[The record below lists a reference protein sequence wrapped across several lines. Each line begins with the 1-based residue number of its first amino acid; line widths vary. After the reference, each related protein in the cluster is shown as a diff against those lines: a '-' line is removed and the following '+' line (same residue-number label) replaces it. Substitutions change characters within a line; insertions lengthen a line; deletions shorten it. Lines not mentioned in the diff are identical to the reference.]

1 MPSTLKGRNV
11 SVNGRRTSMRLE
23 PAFWAALQ
31 DIAVRE
37 RTTVNDLCKR
47 IDELRH
53 NTPRTTRVRV
63 FILSY
68 FLCAEAE
75 PSARNL
81 LDQALARTA
90 MSGAFETIGP
100 PPEHQASS

>member
-23 PAFWAALQ
+23 PAFWTALQ
-31 DIAVRE
+31 DIALRE
-37 RTTVNDLCKR
+37 RTTINELCKR
-47 IDELRH
+47 IDALRH

-75 PSARNL
+75 PTARDL
-81 LDQALARTA
+81 LDRALERTA
-90 MSGAFETIGP
+90 MPGAMEIGGP
-100 PPEHQASS
+100 PSEHRRPS